1 MIRRLP
7 RHEDGPPALRRAVW
21 TVLAGC
27 LPFAVL
33 LYGFHRPVEALYA
46 IFGTLPL
53 VLFCRVPGPPRRRT
67 RTLLTALPVGWLLVT
82 AGTLLA
88 VRSWAA
94 ACGMLAVGF
103 LVSFCAA
110 CGPRAAALS
119 IAFQLYYVLPCFPP
133 YAPQTLGARLTGLT
147 VGILCTVLA
156 ERLVWPDPTPVPY
169 RAVLADAADAVAGHA
184 ERTAGALAAGTGLA
198 GLQGSADRA
207 LEAARLS
214 RVPAAERPTSPSVPD
229 RALNHT
235 HAALRY
241 TRDQLDRISACQDVP
256 HPASA
261 ALLRRVAAA
270 LRPAAA
276 ALRAGPPGPPP
287 PGELATALGTFDGA
301 RARML
306 DRASAAGLRQDALV
320 RASAD
325 GARFA
330 AESARIALGAR
341 PVPPVSEPFGY
352 AFLPVRL
359 RWWRRLRVHLTPE
372 SVLLQNAV
380 RTAVALAAARLLAG
394 ALGLSHG
401 FWVLLATLSFMRT
414 SAADTRSA
422 LVPAFLGTA
431 AGAALATA
439 LLYGIGDRPV
449 WYAVLLPVAVLVGFG
464 VGPVLG
470 PAWMQAAMTLVF
482 VLVFTQLSVPDWHLS
497 GVRLLDVV
505 IGGSTGALAGLLAW
519 PRGGHGQLRNAVAD
533 VLTESAALCRAVTAL
548 LCTGG
553 GPVSLAPARAAV
565 LRAEATYCQY
575 RTEHRPGRAPEP
587 VWGDALAAS
596 YQALHGGEV
605 MVHRHGSGTAAP
617 LPAGAADRL
626 AVLADDVARAYLRSA
641 AAVREGRW
649 EAAGPLPGRAAGS
662 SPPLRYVTERG
673 GEIPPEEALLTADAE
688 AWLTG
693 AAEAAERVRA
703 RTA

>member
-1 MIRRLP
+1 MIRRLL

-46 IFGTLPL
+46 IFGTIPL
-53 VLFCRVPGPPRRRT
+53 VLFCRVPGPPRRRS
-67 RTLLTALPVGWLLVT
+67 RTLLAALPVGWLLVT

-147 VGILCTVLA
+147 IGIVCTVLA
-156 ERLVWPDPTPVPY
+156 ERLVWPDPPPVPY
-169 RAVLADAADAVAGHA
+169 RAVLADAADAVARHA
-184 ERTAGALAAGTGLA
+184 ERTAGALAAGTALTA
-198 GLQGSADRA
+198 LRGSADLA
-207 LEAARLS
+207 LDAARLS

-229 RALNHT
+229 RALNQA

-261 ALLRRVAAA
+261 ALLRRAAAA

-276 ALRAGPPGPPP
+276 ALRAGSPAPSP
-287 PGELATALGTFDGA
+287 PGELAAALGTFDAA
-301 RARML
+301 RAGTL
-306 DRASAAGLRQDALV
+306 DRSSAAGLRQSALV
-320 RASAD
+320 RAAAD

-330 AESARIALGAR
+330 VESARIALGAR
-341 PVPPVSEPFGY
+341 PVPPVAEPFDY
-352 AFLPVRL
+352 AVMSVRH
-359 RWWRRLRVHLTPE
+359 RWWRRIRAHLTPE

-401 FWVLLATLSFMRT
+401 FWVLLATLSLMRT

-431 AGAALATA
+431 AGAALAAA

-449 WYAVLLPVAVLVGFG
+449 WYAVLMPVAALAGFG
-464 VGPVLG
+464 IGPLLG

-482 VLVFTQLSVPDWHLS
+482 VLVFTQLSAPNWHIS

-553 GPVSLAPARAAV
+553 APVGLAPARGAV

-575 RTEHRPGRAPEP
+575 RTERRPHRTPEP

-605 MVHRHGSGTAAP
+605 MVRRHGPGTAAP

-626 AVLADDVARAYLRSA
+626 TDLADRVAREYLRSA
-641 AAVREGRW
+641 AAVREGRRS
-649 EAAGPLPGRAAGS
+649 AAGPPSGCSAGS
-662 SPPLRYVTERG
+662 SAPLGYVTECG
-673 GEIPPEEALLTADAE
+673 GEISQESALLTADAE

-693 AAEAAERVRA
+693 AAEAAGRVRA
-703 RTA
+703 G